1 MCLILFSW
9 LESKEFPLIIA
20 ANRDERYQRPTS
32 PLHQW
37 EHPTGVIG
45 GRDRIAGGSWLA
57 VSQAGRFAAI
67 TNVRD
72 PRPVGRDAPSRGEL
86 VTRFLQSDLSTD
98 RWLQN
103 LMHEATDYAGFNLL
117 AGDLGKQQLF
127 WYSNRR
133 PKPLQL
139 QPGLYG
145 LSNGALDEPW
155 PKVQRGKAL
164 FQDTTDKTLHRSEL
178 SAHGPS
184 TDNPRDGLIN
194 GLFEL
199 LEDKHQPS
207 DSELPDSGV
216 GLELE
221 RLLAPITIR
230 TEEYGTCSSQ
240 IVIAESS
247 RTITVAE
254 KNRRPGLSNN
264 LPGSEDYD
272 TRNPIY
278 LQFTH

>member
-9 LESKEFPLIIA
+9 LESKEFPLIMA

-32 PLHQW
+32 PLHHWQ
-37 EHPTGVIG
+37 HPAGVVG
-45 GRDRIAGGSWLA
+45 GRDQLAGGSWLA
-57 VSQAGRFAAI
+57 VSQTGRFAAI

-72 PRPVGRDAPSRGEL
+72 PQPVEHDAPSRGEL

-98 RWLQN
+98 KWLEN
-103 LMHEATDYAGFNLL
+103 LVHEGAEYAGFNLL
-117 AGDLGKQQLF
+117 AGDLGKEQLF

-133 PKPLQL
+133 PKPLKL
-139 QPGLYG
+139 KPGLYG
-145 LSNGALDEPW
+145 LSNGVLNEAW

-164 FQDTTDKTLHRSEL
+164 FQDITDETLHRL
-178 SAHGPS
+178 KRSADGSS
-184 TDNPRDGLIN
+184 TDDRRDGLITL
-194 GLFEL
+194 LFEL

-207 DSELPDSGV
+207 DSDLPDSGV

-230 TEEYGTCSSQ
+230 TDDYGTCSSQ

-254 KNRRPGLSNN
+254 KNRRPGRSNN
-264 LPGSEDYD
+264 LSGSEDYEN
-272 TRNPIY
+272 RNPIY
-278 LQFTH
+278 LRFTH